1 MIVLY
6 ANVAPITPLTCDYIV
21 EESRVS
27 WMINSGGMRT
37 VCPCVSRLTGSASQT
52 QAKRQE
58 CYLLV
63 SHHIKGMSGHY
74 SPWECVWQTLAVLCP
89 CQLFFSCNCPST
101 DSRKTK
107 RKWEELG
114 RKKQGLETY
123 CHSKPLSYL
132 LWYDDVVTVAWWYY
146 GPLLSE
152 GELGNT
158 KKEWGVTRPARNC
171 SILSACNK
179 NKKFFKIKFLY
190 HNFHT
195 LFFFKETHVNS
206 HVISVWQ
213 SSKWKN
219 TATALQLCLIISMYI
234 IGIFLIHM
242 GWQSASLWLFF
253 NSKQHICVSALT
265 QEVKPAHPPLTNHQL
280 SIFPRPEWK
289 ILISDALTSDIRQA
303 TDVCWKCCR
312 SKQELRIWNED
323 WGSLLFAFLLRL
335 CDWH

>member
-1 MIVLY
+1 M
-6 ANVAPITPLTCDYIV
+6 
-21 EESRVS
+21 
-27 WMINSGGMRT
+27 
-37 VCPCVSRLTGSASQT
+37 
-52 QAKRQE
+52 
-58 CYLLV
+58 
-63 SHHIKGMSGHY
+63 
-74 SPWECVWQTLAVLCP
+74 
-89 CQLFFSCNCPST
+89 
-101 DSRKTK
+101 
-107 RKWEELG
+107 
-114 RKKQGLETY
+114 
-123 CHSKPLSYL
+123 
-132 LWYDDVVTVAWWYY
+132 TVAWWYY

-195 LFFFKETHVNS
+195 LFFLKETHVNS

-253 NSKQHICVSALT
+253 NSKQHICASALT
-265 QEVKPAHPPLTNHQL
+265 QEVKPAHPPSQTISYPSFRGLSEKSWFLTL
-280 SIFPRPEWK
+280 
-289 ILISDALTSDIRQA
+289 
-303 TDVCWKCCR
+303 
-312 SKQELRIWNED
+312 
-323 WGSLLFAFLLRL
+323 
-335 CDWH
+335 

>member
-114 RKKQGLETY
+114 RKKTGAWDLLPQQAFE
-123 CHSKPLSYL
+123 LSVMIWWCCDCRLMILWSTVVWGGARQHKKRMRCNTSCKEL
-132 LWYDDVVTVAWWYY
+132 LHTVCMQQ
-146 GPLLSE
+146 
-152 GELGNT
+152 
-158 KKEWGVTRPARNC
+158 K
-171 SILSACNK
+171 
-179 NKKFFKIKFLY
+179 
-190 HNFHT
+190 
-195 LFFFKETHVNS
+195 
-206 HVISVWQ
+206 
-213 SSKWKN
+213 
-219 TATALQLCLIISMYI
+219 
-234 IGIFLIHM
+234 
-242 GWQSASLWLFF
+242 
-253 NSKQHICVSALT
+253 
-265 QEVKPAHPPLTNHQL
+265 
-280 SIFPRPEWK
+280 
-289 ILISDALTSDIRQA
+289 
-303 TDVCWKCCR
+303 
-312 SKQELRIWNED
+312 
-323 WGSLLFAFLLRL
+323 
-335 CDWH
+335 

>member
-1 MIVLY
+1 MG
-6 ANVAPITPLTCDYIV
+6 ITHP
-21 EESRVS
+21 ES
-27 WMINSGGMRT
+27 
-37 VCPCVSRLTGSASQT
+37 
-52 QAKRQE
+52 
-58 CYLLV
+58 
-63 SHHIKGMSGHY
+63 
-74 SPWECVWQTLAVLCP
+74 VWQTLAVLCP

-114 RKKQGLETY
+114 RKKQGPEPY

-158 KKEWGVTRPARNC
+158 KKEWAVTRPARNC

-195 LFFFKETHVNS
+195 LLKETHVNS

-219 TATALQLCLIISMYI
+219 SFSTAVVFNNKYVYNRHIFNTYGLTVCQLAAL
-234 IGIFLIHM
+234 F
-242 GWQSASLWLFF
+242 
-253 NSKQHICVSALT
+253 
-265 QEVKPAHPPLTNHQL
+265 
-280 SIFPRPEWK
+280 
-289 ILISDALTSDIRQA
+289 
-303 TDVCWKCCR
+303 
-312 SKQELRIWNED
+312 
-323 WGSLLFAFLLRL
+323 
-335 CDWH
+335 